1 MNILR
6 CFLGRSKKTSQKNEN
21 KREELKA
28 IKKMFFYSVPK
39 NTPSQKTFQKHFIR
53 KDISM
58 IDKAREVALKTLYKI
73 DKEEAYSNIALDEM
87 LKQNRNHLNEKDI
100 GLISEIVYGVTSWKL
115 TLDEIVKKYSNIK
128 LKKISPWIL
137 NILRM
142 SIYQIVFLD
151 KIPKS
156 AAVNEGVNLAKRY
169 GHKSSSGFVN
179 AVLRKVTEK
188 DYEEMFEIKNDV
200 ERISKTTSM
209 PIWIIEE
216 LLKEKI
222 SIKKIENICKNSNK
236 KPKVSIRVNKL
247 KTSRQELK
255 EKLRNEDFDVEDGIL
270 NDFLILNKVKNI
282 EQMKEFKDG
291 LFTVQDEAAGL
302 TALVLNPKT
311 EESILD
317 ACSSPGGKTTYIAEI
332 TEDNAKI
339 QAWDIHEHRTKLVKS
354 AAKRLGIN
362 NIKTCT
368 NDATMYKEEYKE
380 MFDKIL
386 LDVPCLGLGVLK
398 RKPDIKWQRKREDV
412 EEIEKI
418 QYEILNNCSKYLKN
432 GGEIVYSTC
441 SIIRKENIDIVEKFL
456 EEHPNFKLQ
465 KIVLP
470 ENEKSGKNYFEKFLI
485 DGEYLQVYQNEKT
498 DGFFICKMQ
507 KNG

>member
-1 MNILR
+1 
-6 CFLGRSKKTSQKNEN
+6 
-21 KREELKA
+21 
-28 IKKMFFYSVPK
+28 
-39 NTPSQKTFQKHFIR
+39 
-53 KDISM
+53 M
-58 IDKAREVALKTLYKI
+58 IDKAREVALKALYKI

-142 SIYQIVFLD
+142 SIYQIIFLD

-179 AVLRKVTEK
+179 AVLRKVTKK
-188 DYEEMFEIKNDV
+188 DYEEMFQIENDV
-200 ERISKTTSM
+200 ERISRSTSM

-222 SIKKIENICKNSNK
+222 PIEKIENICKNSNK
-236 KPKVSIRVNKL
+236 RPKVSVRVNQL
-247 KTSRQELK
+247 KISKQDLK
-255 EKLRNEDFDVEDGIL
+255 EKFKNEGIETEDGVL
-270 NDFLILNKVKNI
+270 NDFLIFNKVKNI
-282 EQMKEFKDG
+282 EQMKEFKQG

-302 TALVLNPKT
+302 TALILNPGKR
-311 EESILD
+311 EIILD

-332 TEDNAKI
+332 IEDNAKI

-354 AAKRLGIN
+354 AAKRLGLNSIETR
-362 NIKTCT
+362 I
-368 NDATMYKEEYKE
+368 NDATIYKEEYKE

-386 LDVPCLGLGVLK
+386 LDVPCLGLGVLR
-398 RKPDIKWQRKREDV
+398 RKPDIKWQRKKEDI
-412 EEIEKI
+412 ERIEKI
-418 QYEILNNCSKYLKN
+418 QYQILNNCSKYLKN

-441 SIIRKENIDIVEKFL
+441 SIIRKENIGVIEKFL
-456 EEHPNFKLQ
+456 KENSRFELQ
-465 KIVLP
+465 KISLP
-470 ENEKSGKNYFEKFLI
+470 ENEKNGKDYFEKFMI
-485 DGEYLQVYQNEKT
+485 EEKYLQVYQNEKT
-498 DGFFICKMQ
+498 DGFFICKMK
-507 KNG
+507 KNR